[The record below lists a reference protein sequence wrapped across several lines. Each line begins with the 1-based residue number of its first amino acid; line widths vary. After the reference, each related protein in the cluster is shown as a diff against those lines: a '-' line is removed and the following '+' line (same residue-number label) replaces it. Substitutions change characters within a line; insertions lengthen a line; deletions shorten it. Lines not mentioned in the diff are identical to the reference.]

1 MKFAWIFSDFAQSTA
16 EKRCNGTSRISR
28 FQIDFHYDYTGD
40 LFNFRVDFRVDFR
53 FNFQFNFHR
62 AAPPSPPLRAW
73 ELSPSHRRRLRRHV
87 IVHRKLPTGFLS
99 VVNYR
104 VAARA

>member
-40 LFNFRVDFRVDFR
+40 LFNFRVDFRVDLVDFR
-53 FNFQFNFHR
+53 ADFR
-62 AAPPSPPLRAW
+62 AECTYSKHLKNYQESEIW
-73 ELSPSHRRRLRRHV
+73 GSSS
-87 IVHRKLPTGFLS
+87 KS
-99 VVNYR
+99 V
-104 VAARA
+104 

>member
-73 ELSPSHRRRLRRHV
+73 ELSPSQ
-87 IVHRKLPTGFLS
+87 GG
-99 VVNYR
+99 
-104 VAARA
+104 